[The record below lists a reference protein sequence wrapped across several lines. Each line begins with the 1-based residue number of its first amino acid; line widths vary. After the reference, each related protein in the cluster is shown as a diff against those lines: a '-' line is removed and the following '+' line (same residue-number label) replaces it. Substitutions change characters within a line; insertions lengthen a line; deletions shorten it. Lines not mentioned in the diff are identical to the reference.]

1 MENKTTEERM
11 ATVETD
17 IKYIREDIKDIKDN
31 HLKAIY
37 QKIECIVQKLSSKRP
52 SWTVSWLITFLGSAV
67 IGLLVLVFKRGG

>member
-1 MENKTTEERM
+1 MVNKTIEERM

-31 HLKAIY
+31 HLKTMAN
-37 QKIECIVQKLSSKRP
+37 KIECIVQKLASKRP

-67 IGLLVLVFKRGG
+67 IGLLVLLFKRGG